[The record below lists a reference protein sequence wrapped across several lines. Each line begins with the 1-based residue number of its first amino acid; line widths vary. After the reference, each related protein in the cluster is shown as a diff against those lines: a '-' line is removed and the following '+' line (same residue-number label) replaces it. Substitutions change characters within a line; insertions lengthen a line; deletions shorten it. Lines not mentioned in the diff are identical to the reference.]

1 MTPLRKKMSS
11 RGAFQFTTWLV
22 WSKHVTPKAA
32 KKDRFDLFGSLLQ
45 ILRRQGSIFVC
56 GPLHHYVQLFI
67 IFWPVYPK
75 QTIPNNVYWVY
86 WVIGSVSF
94 SFRSFQSVVFETF
107 NSMEATVNFSLLSV
121 FFLSSD
127 QLKSNLWIRVA
138 SRFSFINNFDW
149 RSLLNKKK
157 SKFYSM
163 YSKIKACF
171 SLDVF

>member
-107 NSMEATVNFSLLSV
+107 NSMEPTVNFSLLSV
-121 FFLSSD
+121 FF
-127 QLKSNLWIRVA
+127 
-138 SRFSFINNFDW
+138 FIFWSTKKQSLDP
-149 RSLLNKKK
+149 RSLKVFIYQQFWLAIAIKQKK

>member
-1 MTPLRKKMSS
+1 MSS
-11 RGAFQFTTWLV
+11 RGVFQFTTWLV

-45 ILRRQGSIFVC
+45 ILCRQGSIFVC

-67 IFWPVYPK
+67 IFWPVYPIHTNSLFWVK
-75 QTIPNNVYWVY
+75 TAQTIPNNVYWVY

-121 FFLSSD
+121 FF
-127 QLKSNLWIRVA
+127 
-138 SRFSFINNFDW
+138 FIFWSTKKQSLDP
-149 RSLLNKKK
+149 RSLKVFIYQQFWLAIAIKQKKIEIL
-157 SKFYSM
+157 FYV
-163 YSKIKACF
+163 
-171 SLDVF
+171 LQN